1 MKTEQRRACGSAME
15 PIGNAYQFICDFG
28 FGDDGAIRNCAG
40 FQVRL
45 ISLTEQEGARLLKVN
60 ASHDL
65 RARLLRAIST
75 DEMRARRG

>member
-1 MKTEQRRACGSAME
+1 MKRELSRACGSAVE
-15 PIGNAYQFICDFG
+15 PMGSAYQFICDFG

-45 ISLTEQEGARLLKVN
+45 LSLSEQEGARLLMVN
-60 ASHDL
+60 SAHDL

-75 DEMRARRG
+75 DEMGARRR